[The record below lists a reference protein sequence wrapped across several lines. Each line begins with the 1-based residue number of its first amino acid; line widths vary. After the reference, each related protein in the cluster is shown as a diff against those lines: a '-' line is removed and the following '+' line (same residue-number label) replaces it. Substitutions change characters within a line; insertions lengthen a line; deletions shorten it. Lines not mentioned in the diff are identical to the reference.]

1 MTYKIK
7 LLNSIAIFSFLFISC
22 EDPSTKKEPFPIA
35 DINFD
40 YLQGSNKLFVSA
52 QVNTTYMNSSLD
64 SVEVLWKGVDQQNK
78 NDTLKLYDDGTM
90 GDILSSDNIFS
101 RRIPNSNS
109 IISNVIPSQAK
120 DSIFLSILS
129 FYKNR
134 SIESDVSPFILG
146 NIHPK
151 IGNFN
156 LRDSVTRPA
165 KNNDPNIVNSV
176 KFTVAVPVSDA
187 NGLEDIKRA
196 FFRSYHV
203 ELDSMMN
210 GGNPIFLLDDGGG
223 VNGSGDLQKADGTFS
238 RTIAFPS
245 YAEPGTYHWI
255 FEAQDQSNAYSDTV
269 KKIIVVK

>member
-52 QVNTTYMNSSLD
+52 QVNSAYMNSSLD

-101 RRIPNSNS
+101 RRIPNSS
-109 IISNVIPSQAK
+109 LIISNVIPSQAK

-165 KNNDPNIVNSV
+165 KNNDPNRKLKYTLEIIKVN
-176 KFTVAVPVSDA
+176 KKLIKD
-187 NGLEDIKRA
+187 GCDI
-196 FFRSYHV
+196 
-203 ELDSMMN
+203 LDI
-210 GGNPIFLLDDGGG
+210 GGESTRPN
-223 VNGSGDLQKADGTFS
+223 
-238 RTIAFPS
+238 
-245 YAEPGTYHWI
+245 
-255 FEAQDQSNAYSDTV
+255 SDTV
-269 KKIIVVK
+269 DDIIELPDQKKEKTITEEEKNNIFHKS